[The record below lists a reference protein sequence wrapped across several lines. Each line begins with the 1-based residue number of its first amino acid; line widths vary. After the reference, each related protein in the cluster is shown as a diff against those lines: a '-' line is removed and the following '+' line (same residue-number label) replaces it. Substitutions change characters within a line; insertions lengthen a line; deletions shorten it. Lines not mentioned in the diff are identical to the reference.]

1 MQPASCRLFLSV
13 LCYDSPMGQLRSRT
27 ASGAGGHN
35 IYLDKKEISVMK
47 KKKDN
52 NYLDYIPVKNPEIE
66 YETDENDRVTVYIEW
81 KGFYHRIAQKFFH
94 RPRVSDVKLD
104 DYGSF
109 VWLAIDDMKDVHQ
122 LSKELDS
129 RFPKMEKSLS
139 RLIKFLEILHDNR
152 LIHWKGEN
160 VK

>member
-1 MQPASCRLFLSV
+1 
-13 LCYDSPMGQLRSRT
+13 
-27 ASGAGGHN
+27 
-35 IYLDKKEISVMK
+35 MK

-104 DYGSF
+104 DYASF

>member
-1 MQPASCRLFLSV
+1 M
-13 LCYDSPMGQLRSRT
+13 
-27 ASGAGGHN
+27 
-35 IYLDKKEISVMK
+35 
-47 KKKDN
+47 
-52 NYLDYIPVKNPEIE
+52 
-66 YETDENDRVTVYIEW
+66 
-81 KGFYHRIAQKFFH
+81 
-94 RPRVSDVKLD
+94 SDVKLD

-122 LSKELDS
+122 LSKELDA

-152 LIHWKGEN
+152 LIHWKGEK